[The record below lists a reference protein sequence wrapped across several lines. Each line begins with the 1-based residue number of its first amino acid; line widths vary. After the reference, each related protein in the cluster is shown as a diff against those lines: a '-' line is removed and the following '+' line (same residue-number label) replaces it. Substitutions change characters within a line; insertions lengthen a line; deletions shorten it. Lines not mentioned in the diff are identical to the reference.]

1 MKITR
6 RQLRKL
12 IKESLDEMFTQEE
25 WENLSRAEQETHKAL
40 DLMRKG
46 EFIETGTILLEGLIE
61 DYANQNDK
69 ESLTKIYNL
78 LEGEYGEIT
87 PDYLEELWDDRWE
100 HYGHSYG
107 DTPVGGINQEADK
120 WYNYYSGIY
129 ENVVPL
135 LRKLR
140 RLLGV
145 KIDETN

>member
-25 WENLSRAEQETHKAL
+25 WENLSKAEQETYKAL
-40 DLMRKG
+40 DLMRKE

-61 DYANQNDK
+61 DYTNQNDI

-87 PDYLEELWDDRWE
+87 PDFLEELWNDRWE
-100 HYGHSYG
+100 HHGHSYA
-107 DTPVGGINQEADK
+107 DTPVGGINQETDK

-129 ENVVPL
+129 ENVGPL

-140 RLLGV
+140 RLLG
-145 KIDETN
+145 NL